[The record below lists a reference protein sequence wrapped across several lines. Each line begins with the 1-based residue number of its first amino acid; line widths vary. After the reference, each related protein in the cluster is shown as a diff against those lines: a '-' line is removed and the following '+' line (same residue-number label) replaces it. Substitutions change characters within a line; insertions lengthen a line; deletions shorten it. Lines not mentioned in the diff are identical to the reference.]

1 MSYTDPDTKERYIP
15 WIVET
20 SGGVDRTF
28 LNLLLD
34 AYEEEPDPS
43 GKEPRTVLRL
53 HPMLAP
59 VKVAVFP
66 LQKNKEELVSAAKG
80 IHKNLQRLMV
90 SQYDDIGNIG
100 RRYRRQDEIGTPYCV
115 TVDFQTLED
124 HTVTVRERDK
134 MTQER
139 VAIDALPMYLL
150 DRVTW
155 K

>member
-1 MSYTDPDTKERYIP
+1 
-15 WIVET
+15 
-20 SGGVDRTF
+20 
-28 LNLLLD
+28 
-34 AYEEEPDPS
+34 
-43 GKEPRTVLRL
+43 
-53 HPMLAP
+53 
-59 VKVAVFP
+59 